1 MGKKSKESVEDVAM
15 TPVEVAD
22 EEEKKDN
29 EMVAPTAA
37 TLESFEK
44 IKKKKM
50 NKKAKE
56 KKPLYRMDS
65 DIAFNA
71 PSLSQI
77 NLMELDESKPE
88 EMTESKSSTD
98 PSPIEQSATPVPAA
112 KAP

>member
-56 KKPLYRMDS
+56 KKPLYRIDS

-77 NLMELDESKPE
+77 NLMKLDDEKKPVE
-88 EMTESKSSTD
+88 IKEQE
-98 PSPIEQSATPVPAA
+98 PSAVEQTSTPVPV
-112 KAP
+112 